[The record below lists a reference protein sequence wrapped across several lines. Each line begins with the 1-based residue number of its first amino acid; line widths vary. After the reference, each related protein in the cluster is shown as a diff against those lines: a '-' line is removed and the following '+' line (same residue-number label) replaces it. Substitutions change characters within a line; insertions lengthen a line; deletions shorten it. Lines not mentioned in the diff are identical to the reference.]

1 MKKRVKVYKAENG
14 QGAYMSNLAKFMQK
28 AQMGGQPTME
38 QMSYPGDQQGQ
49 EGQQMDQDQVINMIA
64 MDITNG
70 RPKEETMAKLT
81 NIVGLDFQT
90 ADQFFEGVRAQ
101 INNREE
107 EVEEESVE
115 EEATPPDPSGNL
127 ETVEKQEEEE
137 GPSNND
143 IAYQDALNDDSD
155 EAVMEGDVEGMFQMG
170 GDVSEDFG
178 DEYPVTLPDV
188 SAYLPSDMYNFWDP
202 QNPAAQIAFSDQ
214 MYMNPTQQEVDSS
227 YTEMPEEPQMAKYGG
242 YKKEKKTYVNAILKA
257 NRKQMGGDAV
267 SEESEA
273 DATGQNYRTA
283 KLKGFVGILKNNATE
298 SLLREQAEQ
307 QFDQMMQM
315 GGMEQDVENP
325 MHHLEAFSNATGN
338 IFNEDMNQIAMA
350 QRGGFLQRLRD
361 RNQQAPNMGF
371 MQRRGFMNPM
381 MPIESIDVRR
391 SGRLFGR
398 PKEYTVTFG
407 PPTLPGGAN
416 GAYPGA
422 FYGYG
427 AGYSGVPGTTKKV
440 TTKGTII
447 NEAAK
452 TVNQEASK
460 EVAKNTPESE
470 ATQKSAESTNQA
482 EGTTTTNTGGGGGS
496 ATTTT
501 NQTQQPVAPKVIT
514 KPVVTSNVKRDKWGR
529 PEGDKWY
536 GFNPA
541 TKRYEAGPNV
551 KPLDFRT
558 VNATPGLSNVQQ
570 GVQSFVAPKSRDEAI
585 AVNQQYFEN
594 QRANWLQPQG
604 MLVDVNAN
612 PIGKVT
618 EEDVKRAKQ
627 NVAIKQEADKVKKGD
642 TSGLSNTQIIALR
655 LNYSRP
661 GEAAKLKK
669 SNPSLYKTLFGQE
682 EGGVVDFDQLQNM
695 EYLQRFIYGG
705 NEDPSLSYINQADM
719 DYTNSKD
726 VTDPY
731 FQYGGVNQ
739 ITGIR
744 DDRGQQMQ
752 GYVRPDGTY
761 IKDITVNKT
770 GMFGRPK
777 QYSVTYGLSSE
788 GKNPTAAQFSL
799 NKPADGKDADTKKET
814 PPQAS
819 TTNTDTRTNTEG
831 LDFKSARA
839 IRKGERQT
847 ARQTARG
854 ERKFGNAEE
863 AAQQYYRDNPMETIP
878 TRKVGRI
885 EANPLQPMPLGKL
898 PSRVDMPQR
907 NFVSQNP
914 MEVERQRNL
923 ELFNTYMSP
932 GRYSPQLTANQL
944 EDFST
949 LSQNPSGLPDY
960 GSMPQTRPNI
970 YRERQST
977 EPSGTSYENYLD
989 FYNSGYPTEPG
1000 MAKEAPLT
1008 REQFFNWAGR
1018 YDDGGF
1024 IGANPVVYTDNPA
1037 LVGQSNVDM
1046 ITLNPGIQGAQG
1058 QVNWADLNNNRGFN
1072 LNQPQQYTQDPNQI
1086 NSDQAQRAYSGD
1098 VTVDVRNRLSNDQ
1111 LQAGMN
1117 LANAGIRGITGMK
1130 NKMDDARIA
1139 QDFYDNF
1146 TSDNIYASDPSKDVG
1161 DYSEAGLYQPS
1172 AQGQVWGSRSKQYGG
1187 DISFGEDPDY
1197 VEGDEVYMTDDEIRQ
1212 YMANGGQVEYL

>member
-90 ADQFFEGVRAQ
+90 ADQFFEGVRTQ
-101 INNREE
+101 INTRKET
-107 EVEEESVE
+107 VEEESVDE
-115 EEATPPDPSGNL
+115 EGTPPDPSGNPQ
-127 ETVEKQEEEE
+127 TVEKQTEEEDEEEE

-170 GDVSEDFG
+170 GDVSSDFG
-178 DEYPVTLPDV
+178 DEYSVTLPDV

-202 QNPAAQIAFSDQ
+202 QNPAAQVAWSDQ
-214 MYMNPTQQEVDSS
+214 MYANPTQQEVDSS
-227 YTEMPEEPQMAKYGG
+227 YTEMPEQPEMAKFGG

-267 SEESEA
+267 SEESTA
-273 DATGQNYRTA
+273 DSTGQNYRTA
-283 KLKGFVGILKNNATE
+283 KLKGFVGTLKNNATE

-307 QFDQMMQM
+307 QFDQMMQE
-315 GGMEQDVENP
+315 GGSESIYQGQDFENP
-325 MHHLEAFSNATGN
+325 MHHLEALSNATGN
-338 IFNEDMNQIAMA
+338 IFNEDMNQVTMA
-350 QRGGFLQRLRD
+350 QRGGWLQRLRGQ
-361 RNQQAPNMGF
+361 NQQVPNMGF

-391 SGRLFGR
+391 SGRLFGK

-416 GAYPGA
+416 GVYPGA

-427 AGYSGVPGTTKKV
+427 AGYPAPAPQKKTV
-440 TTKGTII
+440 TTAGTII

-452 TVNQEASK
+452 TTNQEASK
-460 EVAKNTPESE
+460 EVAKNTPQSE
-470 ATQKSAESTNQA
+470 ATQKSAEGTKQT
-482 EGTTTTNTGGGGGS
+482 EGTTTTNTGGGGGN

-501 NQTQQPVAPKVIT
+501 NQTQQPVVTKIVPKPI
-514 KPVVTSNVKRDKWGR
+514 KRDSWGR
-529 PEGDKWY
+529 PEGDQWFGYDPKQ
-536 GFNPA
+536 
-541 TKRYEAGPNV
+541 KRYTEGPKFQSLVNTGPNV
-551 KPLDFRT
+551 
-558 VNATPGLSNVQQ
+558 TPGLSQVQRNIATT
-570 GVQSFVAPKSRDEAI
+570 VVPKSREEAV
-585 AVNQQYFEN
+585 ATNKQYFQN
-594 QRANWLQPQG
+594 QRANAFQPAG

-612 PIGKVT
+612 PIGRIT
-618 EEDVKRAKQ
+618 EEDKKQ
-627 NVAIKQEADKVKKGD
+627 AQQDVEIKKEVAKVKKGD
-642 TSGLSNTQIIALR
+642 TSGLSDAQIKALR

-669 SNPSLYKTLFGQE
+669 SNPALYKTLFAQE
-682 EGGVVDFDQLQNM
+682 VGGNVDFDQLQNM

-705 NEDPSLSYINQADM
+705 NEDPSLAYINQADM

-739 ITGIR
+739 VTGIR
-744 DDRGQQMQ
+744 NNQGQQMQ
-752 GYVRPDGTY
+752 GYVRPDGSY
-761 IKDITVNKT
+761 IKDITVNKV

-777 QYSVTYGLSSE
+777 QYSVTYGQPGDPRTPEIKLNTPGQDKTAE
-788 GKNPTAAQFSL
+788 TKQEPT
-799 NKPADGKDADTKKET
+799 
-814 PPQAS
+814 PQAS
-819 TTNTDTRTNTEG
+819 TTNSGTRTNTEG
-831 LDFKSARA
+831 LDFKAARA

-847 ARQTARG
+847 ERQLARG
-854 ERKFGNAEE
+854 ERQFGTAEE
-863 AAQQYYRDNPMETIP
+863 AGLAYERANPMQPMPI
-878 TRKVGRI
+878 RNVGRI
-885 EANPLQPMPLGKL
+885 EANPLQQMPIRSAG
-898 PSRVDMPQR
+898 RVDMPQR

-914 MEVERQRNL
+914 YELERQRNM
-923 ELFNTYMSP
+923 ELLKNYLNPSS
-932 GRYSPQLTANQL
+932 YSPELNTDELLNTNQL
-944 EDFST
+944 QDFRDM
-949 LSQNPSGLPDY
+949 LQNPSGLPMY
-960 GSMPQTRPNI
+960 YQ
-970 YRERQST
+970 
-977 EPSGTSYENYLD
+977 
-989 FYNSGYPTEPG
+989 
-1000 MAKEAPLT
+1000 
-1008 REQFFNWAGR
+1008 
-1018 YDDGGF
+1018 DGGSF

-1058 QVNWADLNNNRGFN
+1058 QVNWADLNNNTGFN
-1072 LNQPQQYTQDPNQI
+1072 LNQPKQYTQDPNQI
-1086 NSDQAQRAYSGD
+1086 NSDQAKRAYSGD
-1098 VTVDVRNRLSNDQ
+1098 VTVDIKNSLSNDQ

-1139 QDFYDNF
+1139 QGFYDNF
-1146 TSDNIYASDPSKDVG
+1146 TSDNIYASDPSKEVG